1 MLEIGK
7 TEIVRAKELLAVSS
21 SRKEL
26 RVEIGTKPFSSSVN
40 GVMHGGMV
48 VEAGEPRL
56 GKRRKTAHVLKNDR
70 TTSLHVHS
78 SAVGPDLDFSTHTS
92 VVVTQWIQ
100 WLSWFSPRLPRRG

>member
-40 GVMHGGMV
+40 GVMRWDGGRSWRAAAW
-48 VEAGEPRL
+48 EE
-56 GKRRKTAHVLKNDR
+56 KKDSTR
-70 TTSLHVHS
+70 TEK
-78 SAVGPDLDFSTHTS
+78 
-92 VVVTQWIQ
+92 
-100 WLSWFSPRLPRRG
+100 